1 MPSEDERTNI
11 NYHHESL
18 PKKILSI
25 QLEMQHSI
33 DLLKE
38 HCAALITAAVT
49 GQITLE
55 EMRP

>member
-1 MPSEDERTNI
+1 MPSEDERPNI
-11 NYHHESL
+11 KYRVESS
-18 PKKILSI
+18 PRKISSI
-25 QLEMQHSI
+25 QLEMQHPI

-38 HCAALITAAVT
+38 HRAALITAAVT